1 MPTPSFVHI
10 PCLISIL
17 ETRKCPA
24 HLPRRKRAKARRSSL
39 QEHTNKSID
48 WHTVAGCPHSQA
60 VNQQA
65 SQGLGRNPAHAMHT
79 VVCDDWQMS
88 TSACR
93 EATGQPRTSSV
104 TEIAGHW
111 TGLTGSDAAHLLLS
125 VLPATRG
132 IPTVGFA
139 ESLSLVI
146 PSTSPEPPVT
156 WIIPVVPPT
165 YDSQPQRTPY
175 LSAQSRPFGIM
186 YVTHKR
192 SSQQTGVT
200 GP

>member
-1 MPTPSFVHI
+1 MFASIIHI
-10 PCLISIL
+10 GDTHRSCAPATQKESTGETVQLARTHQQAHGL
-17 ETRKCPA
+17 AHGRGVPFTRK
-24 HLPRRKRAKARRSSL
+24 LPTSRRRRVKGSVATPPMPCIL
-39 QEHTNKSID
+39 WCATN
-48 WHTVAGCPHSQA
+48 
-60 VNQQA
+60 
-65 SQGLGRNPAHAMHT
+65 
-79 VVCDDWQMS
+79 WQMS
-88 TSACR
+88 TSAWR
-93 EATGQPRTSSV
+93 RTTGQPRTSSV

-156 WIIPVVPPT
+156 WIIPVVSPT

-186 YVTHKR
+186 YVTHTR
-192 SSQQTGVT
+192 SSQQTG
-200 GP
+200 P